1 MTNKTKIY
9 IGIGSAVALVGGYF
23 IYKAI
28 RGKKPIINS
37 FKDKTDE
44 EKPPTKDE
52 TKTTTDGTIKSY
64 RVTASVLRGRS
75 EPNDTSIIV
84 SRIPKG
90 CILEAVPSSTS
101 GWMEMIKWVSDGKC
115 SYEPN
120 IKYYSENP
128 NAGNP
133 YVSSKYLVEVK

>member
-75 EPNDTSIIV
+75 EPNDKSIIV
-84 SRIPKG
+84 ARIPKG
-90 CILEAVPSSTS
+90 CIIEAVPSSTN
-101 GWMEMIKWVSDGKC
+101 GWMEMKGWVNDGKC
-115 SYEPN
+115 FYEPN
-120 IKYYSENP
+120 GQYFNDNP
-128 NAGNP
+128 NVGMG
-133 YVSSKYLVEVK
+133 YVSSQYLKEIK